1 MAMGRTSE
9 GGGAPSAEGR
19 SGSAKVLVSV
29 MDGSDSRFAFHNGF
43 CCFPP
48 TKITPAS
55 DYLFHLIQYLSRFP
69 QLARMEAGTIEA
81 RAQKEWRQGFSFRFI
96 DTPERVIFGAL
107 SGFEAPLPMP
117 KQDRCPAPGP
127 PTIGQAHDCD
137 PFKGS
142 GPDMSKAASRA
153 RWRRITATQP

>member
-1 MAMGRTSE
+1 MGRTSE

-29 MDGSDSRFAFHNGF
+29 IDGSDSRSVFHSGF

-55 DYLFHLIQYLSRFP
+55 DYLIHLIQYLSRFP

-81 RAQKEWRQGFSFRFI
+81 RARKEWRQGFSFRFF
-96 DTPERVIFGAL
+96 DTPERVIFGAR

-117 KQDRCPAPGP
+117 KQGRYPAPGP

-137 PFKGS
+137 PFEGS
-142 GPDMSKAASRA
+142 VPGMNKAASRVCS
-153 RWRRITATQP
+153 RRITATQP